1 MKNDKNLEQL
11 LRQALSLEEEPDYW
25 LNQKI
30 LRKAKE
36 TDMRNK
42 THRKKMP
49 AVVLAAAAVLFVGSL
64 TTAAAWKYLTPD
76 KVAEEVEDQGL
87 AAAFQGKDAVSINE
101 SQEYG
106 NYRITLLG
114 IVSGKNLSKYVNSDD
129 KTGDINDDRTYV
141 VTAIENIDGSPRPRT
156 SDDDYG
162 KEPFFVSPLI
172 KGQNPNLFN
181 AVTMSGGYSEVVQGG
196 IQYRITETDNVEMFA
211 DRTLYLSVNSG
222 VFYDSDAYQFEEATG
237 EITRNENYH
246 GVNAL
251 FQLPLDETKADREK
265 ADAYIRQLEKELTE
279 TGEKS
284 VGAKESEEDG
294 ANLIGIDS
302 FIEEVEN
309 WTEQDLEQKAK
320 LLEDLTQTLTVDEK
334 GYINYSYSIG
344 KEEKESSSG
353 TVLAESIFEEGQVGM
368 SDYKQTTNGDEDEIY
383 IETFTRNE
391 DGTITMKVYL
401 YQRKTEG

>member
-162 KEPFFVSPLI
+162 KEPI
-172 KGQNPNLFN
+172 K
-181 AVTMSGGYSEVVQGG
+181 
-196 IQYRITETDNVEMFA
+196 
-211 DRTLYLSVNSG
+211 
-222 VFYDSDAYQFEEATG
+222 
-237 EITRNENYH
+237 
-246 GVNAL
+246 
-251 FQLPLDETKADREK
+251 
-265 ADAYIRQLEKELTE
+265 
-279 TGEKS
+279 
-284 VGAKESEEDG
+284 
-294 ANLIGIDS
+294 
-302 FIEEVEN
+302 
-309 WTEQDLEQKAK
+309 
-320 LLEDLTQTLTVDEK
+320 
-334 GYINYSYSIG
+334 
-344 KEEKESSSG
+344 
-353 TVLAESIFEEGQVGM
+353 
-368 SDYKQTTNGDEDEIY
+368 
-383 IETFTRNE
+383 
-391 DGTITMKVYL
+391 
-401 YQRKTEG
+401 